1 MDLKTFYLVALQL
14 LDFEA
19 ETDFDINDPLSSMDK
34 LGLYHAQQ
42 LNDRTDL
49 INALYDLLCTQTK
62 HGQTLLDR
70 LAALG
75 YFTKFYELPA
85 IKSLYSLTARRN
97 RSLILTS

>member
-1 MDLKTFYLVALQL
+1 MATPTLDVVEFKQSPNSGFKTFYLVALQL

-75 YFTKFYELPA
+75 YFTK
-85 IKSLYSLTARRN
+85 
-97 RSLILTS
+97 IL